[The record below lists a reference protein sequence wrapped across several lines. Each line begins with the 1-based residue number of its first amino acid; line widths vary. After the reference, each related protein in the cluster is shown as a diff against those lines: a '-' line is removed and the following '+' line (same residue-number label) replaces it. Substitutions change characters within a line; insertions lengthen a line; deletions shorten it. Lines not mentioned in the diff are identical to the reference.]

1 MRWHLFRCA
10 LCRQRA
16 AESEAELF
24 RLFRPYE
31 RAVDVFSPDEADSRR
46 RLLRSIRGL
55 ASAPPLTLPQPAEF
69 PSRTAL
75 ISAGLLAASVLVAF
89 LVATPAR
96 HPVVAAD
103 TVLSRAVGMES
114 VPRLQARPGVIFERV
129 VLHVHKA
136 QSGEHFEWPVYRD
149 SQGKRKP
156 HFERASER
164 ESVLKERLA
173 AAGVMRENPLSAA
186 SFENWRTS
194 SRVHADN
201 VAYSPAGL
209 ITVTTS
215 LPEDSTSQVRE
226 ETLVLRSEDYH
237 PLARTVAF
245 RDEETV
251 EIAEVEYQVL
261 DWHQAQRGWFEELPQ
276 PVQLHSLPNS
286 VRASIPVPIAPLTE
300 PQLVLAELQARAILS
315 RQNADV
321 NEQIEL
327 ARRSDGVVVQGLV
340 SNLERKQEIQMALA
354 TVPHVMVKVSTPA
367 ERDAVETEVAQARPA
382 SDNASDKTSGD
393 VSAEASVK
401 MIDSVSRP
409 SPLLLYWNG
418 RHLSSQE
425 YPRASWLLLDSALRI
440 SQQSR
445 ALSALTLEF
454 SSKSLPDDAT
464 QEAYQG
470 LWSDHAQKLRVALN
484 DQVRMM
490 KNLAPSLPD
499 AAASAVK
506 SGSQATADDLD
517 RIASTSLGLCRELTA
532 GNESGQREAAAIL
545 ADLAREDARI
555 SSVLDQLTTQK
566 H

>member
-1 MRWHLFRCA
+1 VRWHLFRCA
-10 LCRQRA
+10 LCRRRA

-31 RAVDVFSPDEADSRR
+31 RALDVFSPDEADSRR
-46 RLLRSIRGL
+46 RLLSSIRAV
-55 ASAPPLTLPQPAEF
+55 ASAQPLTLPQPAEF

-75 ISAGLLAASVLVAF
+75 ISAGLLAASVLVVF
-89 LVATPAR
+89 FVATPAR
-96 HPVVAAD
+96 RPVLAAD
-103 TVLSRAVGMES
+103 AVLSRAAGMES
-114 VPRLQARPGVIFERV
+114 VPGPQARPGIIFERV
-129 VLHVHKA
+129 VLRVRKA
-136 QSGEHFEWPVYRD
+136 QSGERFEWPVYRD
-149 SQGKRKP
+149 AQGKRKP
-156 HFERASER
+156 YFQQASER

-173 AAGVMRENPLSAA
+173 AAGVTRENPLSAA
-186 SFENWRTS
+186 SFESWRTS
-194 SRVHADN
+194 FRVHADN

-215 LPEDSTSQVRE
+215 VPEDSASQVRE

-276 PVQLHSLPNS
+276 PVQFHSLPNS
-286 VRASIPVPIAPLTE
+286 VRASIPVPSATLTE

-327 ARRSDGVVVQGLV
+327 ARRPDGIAVQGLV
-340 SNLERKQEIQMALA
+340 STLERKQEIQTALA
-354 TVPHVMVKVSTPA
+354 TVSHVTVKVSTPA
-367 ERDAVETEVAQARPA
+367 ERDAAGSEVAKARPA
-382 SDNASDKTSGD
+382 SGD
-393 VSAEASVK
+393 VSVGASVK
-401 MIDSVSRP
+401 MIESVSRP

-418 RHLSSQE
+418 RHLNSQE
-425 YPRASWLLLDSALRI
+425 FPHASWQLLDSALRI

-445 ALSALTLEF
+445 ALSALTQEF
-454 SSKSLPDDAT
+454 ASKSLPDEAT
-464 QEAYQG
+464 REAYQG
-470 LWSDHAQKLRVALN
+470 LWSDHAQKLRAALN
-484 DQVRMM
+484 DQLRMV
-490 KNLAPSLPD
+490 KNMAPSLPD
-499 AAASAVK
+499 IAAPAMK

-517 RIASTSLGLCRELTA
+517 RMASTSLGLCRELTA

-545 ADLAREDARI
+545 ADLAREDALI
-555 SSVLDQLTTQK
+555 ASALDQLSAQK